1 MNFSRNYT
9 ERNGDL
15 KLMKLIWGIT
25 GTGYL
30 LQESID
36 LMKDLQQNHNVDLTV
51 ILSKEGA
58 AVVKWYKKWLALT
71 ETVKKVK
78 VEKTPNIPFY
88 AGPLQLGQYDVFLV
102 CPVSANTVAKI
113 VHGIEDSLITNCV
126 AQAIKGGMIV
136 HLFPSDQ
143 DLEPIFTSRPNGSS
157 LILKIRDIELNN
169 IEKLKKMEGIVAIP
183 EFSKIKDIILSQIE
197 KIQ

>member
-1 MNFSRNYT
+1 M
-9 ERNGDL
+9 L
-15 KLMKLIWGIT
+15 WGIT
-25 GTGYL
+25 GTGFL

-36 LMKDLQQNHNVDLTV
+36 LMKEIQRDYSVKLTV

-71 ETVKKVK
+71 EAVEKVK

-88 AGPLQLGQYDVFLV
+88 AGPLQLGKFDFFLC

-113 VHGIEDSLITNCV
+113 VHGIADTLITNCV
-126 AQAIKGGMIV
+126 AQAIKGEQIV

-143 DLEPIFTSRPNGSS
+143 DIEPIVTSRPDGSP
-157 LILKIRDIELNN
+157 LTLKIRDVEIEN
-169 IEKLKKMEGIVAIP
+169 IKKLKRMEGIVVIP
-183 EFSKIKDIILSQIE
+183 DFSEIKDLIIQKVKE
-197 KIQ
+197 KLQ

>member
-1 MNFSRNYT
+1 MLNLLR
-9 ERNGDL
+9 
-15 KLMKLIWGIT
+15 GIT

-36 LMKDLQQNHNVDLTV
+36 LMKELQDEYNVKLTV

-71 ETVKKVK
+71 EAIEKVK

-88 AGPLQLGQYDVFLV
+88 AGPLQLGKFDFFLC

-113 VHGIEDSLITNCV
+113 VYGIADTLITNCV
-126 AQAIKGGMIV
+126 AQAIKGGQIV
-136 HLFPSDQ
+136 YIFPSDQ
-143 DLEPIFTSRPNGSS
+143 DTEPIVTSRPDGSP
-157 LILKIRDIELNN
+157 LVLKIRDIELENN
-169 IEKLKKMEGIVAIP
+169 RKLKTMEGIHVISDFADIKRLIIT
-183 EFSKIKDIILSQIE
+183 KIEENQ
-197 KIQ
+197 